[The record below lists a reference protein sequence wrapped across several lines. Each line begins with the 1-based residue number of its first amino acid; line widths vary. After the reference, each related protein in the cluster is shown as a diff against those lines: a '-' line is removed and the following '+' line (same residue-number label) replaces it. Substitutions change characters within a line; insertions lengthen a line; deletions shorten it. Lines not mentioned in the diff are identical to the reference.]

1 MAWLRNGQSITFAI
15 MRLLPVYCLITA
27 CLLACRPEVEQEV
40 TPPAGILSHDRMIE
54 VLTDSYLA
62 ESATGLNV
70 LAVRGDKFDSAY
82 VFNAFK
88 DNGIT
93 KPQFDSSL
101 AFYSRHPKTLKSIY
115 EKVLEKL
122 SKIQAAGKVK

>member
-1 MAWLRNGQSITFAI
+1 M
-15 MRLLPVYCLITA
+15 MRLLPAYCLVMVCFIA
-27 CLLACRPEVEQEV
+27 CKPEVEQELV
-40 TPPAGILSHDRMIE
+40 SPPGILGNDKMIE

-70 LAVRGDKFDSAY
+70 LSVRGDKFDSAY

-93 KPQFDSSL
+93 KSQFDSSL

-122 SKIQAAGKVK
+122 SRIQAAGKVK

>member
-1 MAWLRNGQSITFAI
+1 M
-15 MRLLPVYCLITA
+15 MRLLPAYCLLTL
-27 CLLACRPEVEQEV
+27 CFLACKPEVEQEV
-40 TPPAGILSHDRMIE
+40 TPPAGILGRDKMIE

-70 LAVRGDKFDSAY
+70 LGVRGDKFDSAY
-82 VFNAFK
+82 VFNPFK
-88 DNGIT
+88 DHGVS

-122 SKIQAAGKVK
+122 SQIQAAGKVK